1 MEFAILM
8 ERAKAKGLR
17 PADIGR
23 MLHVTDARMSQLM
36 AGYPPTARFLADLR
50 VKVLEMEVP
59 KGIHKAESHKALVD
73 QLTDLLQADPAGYE
87 AAKLTIGA
95 LHSRM
100 PRFRFSGKEE
110 KPLSD
115 DQKIALQASKTG
127 EFSSGSSSRKPH
139 AGRSRT
145 PAGSHDS
152 VAHPE
157 EKQSPEVVHPF
168 LPEP

>member
-1 MEFAILM
+1 MEFAVLM
-8 ERAKAKGLR
+8 ERAKSKGLR

-59 KGIHKAESHKALVD
+59 KGIHEAESHKALVD

-100 PRFRFSGKEE
+100 PRFRFSGKE
-110 KPLSD
+110 KPMSD
-115 DQKIALQASKTG
+115 DQKIVLQASKTG
-127 EFSSGSSSRKPH
+127 EFSSGSSSKKSH
-139 AGRSRT
+139 GGRSRT
-145 PAGSHDS
+145 LDDSHDS

-157 EKQSPEVVHPF
+157 EKQSPEVAHPF